1 MNTNK
6 NEEEKPCIDLEV
18 AQELF
23 AVGKLGLKQLMGM
36 VDRQK
41 KKGVDV
47 ADLEKILKRGKAT
60 ERTAKHLLETAFNK
74 YGVKEKEV

>member
-1 MNTNK
+1 MNDNK
-6 NEEEKPCIDLEV
+6 SEEERPCIDLGV
-18 AQELF
+18 AQELLTI
-23 AVGKLGLKQLMGM
+23 GKLELKQLEAM

-47 ADLEKILKRGKAT
+47 ADLEKLLKRGWAT

-74 YGVKEKEV
+74 YEVKKKEV